1 MGVLLNYKNWKR
13 LYETALSIDTPAVA
27 GDRFA
32 EILKSNYQVKE
43 QPKGSNK
50 GPEVS
55 KYLSATGLGPGYPWC
70 MAFVYSMF
78 SDLSSALGISNP
90 LPKTAG
96 VLNHWSK
103 ADSSLKITIDAA
115 RKNPGLVKPGQ
126 IFIMSRPG
134 KGTGHTGIVVSVD
147 ITNRSFKSIEGNTND
162 QLSGEGDRVGI
173 NKRELSANSLIGFI
187 DYFKGSRD
195 EKFENTISQTLTNQ
209 KTDFS
214 ADTKDNID
222 SPTTA
227 NNQDINMAQIKSG
240 AKLLKLGMKGEEVTK
255 VQAKLGVTQSGN
267 YDAATDQAVRKFQSE
282 NKDTSGAP
290 LKVDGIVGPI
300 TYGALF
306 GVQISPEVIAK
317 ASPTQVNQVNQVN
330 QVDVILMG
338 GLDYRQG
345 DLKIDKQVELL
356 NSGTSGGKKILGH
369 RYTELTKVLDSIA
382 QNPNAKVVL
391 FSAGGTYSKQVANAM
406 QNKSNLYIVE
416 PYAASANTKTSV
428 QSAVTAGVPSKNVLT
443 GSSVGRG
450 KDVIAGATLTP
461 SNKGHWDALQYVGSL
476 I

>member
-195 EKFENTISQTLTNQ
+195 EKFENTI
-209 KTDFS
+209 
-214 ADTKDNID
+214 I
-222 SPTTA
+222 
-227 NNQDINMAQIKSG
+227 
-240 AKLLKLGMKGEEVTK
+240 
-255 VQAKLGVTQSGN
+255 
-267 YDAATDQAVRKFQSE
+267 
-282 NKDTSGAP
+282 
-290 LKVDGIVGPI
+290 
-300 TYGALF
+300 
-306 GVQISPEVIAK
+306 
-317 ASPTQVNQVNQVN
+317 
-330 QVDVILMG
+330 IL
-338 GLDYRQG
+338 
-345 DLKIDKQVELL
+345 
-356 NSGTSGGKKILGH
+356 
-369 RYTELTKVLDSIA
+369 
-382 QNPNAKVVL
+382 
-391 FSAGGTYSKQVANAM
+391 
-406 QNKSNLYIVE
+406 
-416 PYAASANTKTSV
+416 
-428 QSAVTAGVPSKNVLT
+428 
-443 GSSVGRG
+443 
-450 KDVIAGATLTP
+450 
-461 SNKGHWDALQYVGSL
+461 
-476 I
+476 

>member
-147 ITNRSFKSIEGNTND
+147 ITNRSFKFYHVQTTLVTMTFFTIPLSSSSITFPNK
-162 QLSGEGDRVGI
+162 I
-173 NKRELSANSLIGFI
+173 NNII
-187 DYFKGSRD
+187 
-195 EKFENTISQTLTNQ
+195 IS
-209 KTDFS
+209 
-214 ADTKDNID
+214 
-222 SPTTA
+222 
-227 NNQDINMAQIKSG
+227 
-240 AKLLKLGMKGEEVTK
+240 KLL
-255 VQAKLGVTQSGN
+255 
-267 YDAATDQAVRKFQSE
+267 RF
-282 NKDTSGAP
+282 
-290 LKVDGIVGPI
+290 
-300 TYGALF
+300 
-306 GVQISPEVIAK
+306 
-317 ASPTQVNQVNQVN
+317 
-330 QVDVILMG
+330 
-338 GLDYRQG
+338 
-345 DLKIDKQVELL
+345 
-356 NSGTSGGKKILGH
+356 
-369 RYTELTKVLDSIA
+369 
-382 QNPNAKVVL
+382 
-391 FSAGGTYSKQVANAM
+391 
-406 QNKSNLYIVE
+406 
-416 PYAASANTKTSV
+416 
-428 QSAVTAGVPSKNVLT
+428 
-443 GSSVGRG
+443 
-450 KDVIAGATLTP
+450 
-461 SNKGHWDALQYVGSL
+461 
-476 I
+476 